1 MMHIRQGRLKRESA
15 FQTTSNISL
24 YNHAFVQTLVL
35 SNMIYPWHQNQWR
48 QLAGHWENRPNAW
61 LFTGKENTGKTAFA
75 RFVAQ
80 ALLCESP
87 REDHQPCGVCASDR
101 KSVV

>member
-1 MMHIRQGRLKRESA
+1 MGKVLKRFELYIE

-48 QLAGHWENRPNAW
+48 QLADHWENRPNAW
-61 LFTGKENTGKTAFA
+61 LFT
-75 RFVAQ
+75 
-80 ALLCESP
+80 
-87 REDHQPCGVCASDR
+87 
-101 KSVV
+101 